1 MLPECGKFDTSAFG
15 ARPEPRRL
23 SKAPRCWCSDVGDVV
38 GSPGPASG
46 PVRCKRGF
54 LPLWVRFLPPAGPG
68 PQPAAAVRLSTL
80 LYYHSATN
88 PLILNLLGPDKPTV
102 RFVIRINKIRLAD
115 HETRAN
121 PLE

>member
-1 MLPECGKFDTSAFG
+1 MGEVSAAG
-15 ARPEPRRL
+15 RAR
-23 SKAPRCWCSDVGDVV
+23 A
-38 GSPGPASG
+38 A
-46 PVRCKRGF
+46 
-54 LPLWVRFLPPAGPG
+54 AGG
-68 PQPAAAVRLSTL
+68 AVRLSTL